1 MNNLQAVCD
10 AIRDTVAA
18 KVAVAYSTSNPPSAL
33 TPAQYPVA
41 IVTPMRGSSRLWTH
55 NPSVL
60 ETATIRIDV
69 LSRAEGVST
78 ETLVTDS
85 IDLVEPLS
93 NALWT
98 GYFTHKF
105 NGTVLKMADT
115 QDPISWEGPVLI
127 PGYGSR
133 AIGFRYQVMVQVE
146 EQI

>member
-1 MNNLQAVCD
+1 MNGLLAACE
-10 AIRDTVAA
+10 AIREVVAA

-41 IVTPMRGSSRLWTH
+41 IVTPMRGSSRPWTH

-69 LSRAEGVST
+69 LSRVEGTST
-78 ETLVTDS
+78 ETLIADAIGLT
-85 IDLVEPLS
+85 EPLS
-93 NALWT
+93 GALWSAYT
-98 GYFTHKF
+98 NHKF
-105 NGTVLKMADT
+105 NNTVLKLADT
-115 QDPISWEGPVLI
+115 QDPVSWEGPVLI